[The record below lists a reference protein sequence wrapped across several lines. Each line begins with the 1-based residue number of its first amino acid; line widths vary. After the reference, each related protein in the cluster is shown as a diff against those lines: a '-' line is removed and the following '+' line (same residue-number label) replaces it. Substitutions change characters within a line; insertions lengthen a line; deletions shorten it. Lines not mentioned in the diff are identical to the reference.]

1 MKKFLTLVLAIVL
14 VNFSTAQ
21 SPQGINY
28 QAIVKNSAGEIMA
41 NQNLSL
47 RLCIRQGNANGT
59 ITYQEIKSLITNAQ
73 GLVTTT
79 LGSGPA
85 TIGNFSALDWS
96 NGLKYLQVDM
106 NLGQGWL
113 LLGTEQLQ
121 SVPYALYAETVP
133 VAVSL
138 AGDTLQIGQNNIIIP
153 GISAANHILGCT
165 NSAACNFNPLATD
178 NDGSCHITGQA
189 CDDNN
194 TATTNDQY
202 NSQCNCVGTISYS
215 IGSAGPAGGVVFYDK
230 GSYSNGWR
238 YLEVYPVSFSGIWGC
253 QGTLVAGITNTI
265 GAGNVNTAAI
275 VAACSSTNAVARI
288 IDNYSVNGFSDWYL
302 PNNAEMNLISDNLYS
317 QNIGNIPGPF
327 HWSSSQ
333 QNANE
338 GGLYDLEFDQSDI
351 QAKNV
356 NISGIPVRK
365 F

>member
-1 MKKFLTLVLAIVL
+1 MKKFLTLILTIAL
-14 VNFSTAQ
+14 VNFLIAQ

-73 GLVTTT
+73 GLVTTA

-96 NGLKYLQVDM
+96 NGQKYLQVDM

-138 AGDTLQIGQNNIIIP
+138 AGDTLQIGKNNIIIP
-153 GISAANHILGCT
+153 GISAANHIFGCT

-202 NSQCNCVGTISYS
+202 NSQCNCVGTASYS

-238 YLEVYPVSFSGIWGC
+238 YLEVYPISFSGIWGC

-275 VAACSSTNAVARI
+275 VAACSSNNAVARI

>member
-14 VNFSTAQ
+14 INFSTAQ

-28 QAIVKNSAGEIMA
+28 QAIVKNSAGEIMP

-47 RLCIRQGNANGT
+47 RLCIRQGNASGT

-73 GLVTTT
+73 GLVTTVI
-79 LGSGPA
+79 GSGPA

-121 SVPYALYAETVP
+121 SVPYALYSETVP

-165 NSAACNFNPLATD
+165 NSAACNYNPLATD
-178 NDGSCHITGQA
+178 NDGSCHITGQT

-194 TATTNDQY
+194 PATTNDQY
-202 NSQCNCVGTISYS
+202 NAQCNCVGTVTYS
-215 IGSAGPAGGVVFYDK
+215 IGSTGPAGGVVFYDK

-238 YLEVYPVSFSGIWGC
+238 YLEVYPISFFGIWGC

-265 GAGNVNTAAI
+265 GAGDVNTAAI

-302 PNNAEMNLISDNLYS
+302 PNNAEMNLICDNLYTPS
-317 QNIGNIPGPF
+317 IGNIPGPF
-327 HWSSSQ
+327 HWTSSQ
-333 QNANE
+333 QNATY
-338 GGLYDLEFDQSDI
+338 GAVYDFDFDFNDI

-356 NISGIPVRK
+356 NISGVPVRK